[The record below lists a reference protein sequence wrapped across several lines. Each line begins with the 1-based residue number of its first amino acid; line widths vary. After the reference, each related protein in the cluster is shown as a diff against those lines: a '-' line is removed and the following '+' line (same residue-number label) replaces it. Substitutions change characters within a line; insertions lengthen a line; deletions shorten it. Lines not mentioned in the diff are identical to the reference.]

1 MTKYQTI
8 FALAEYTARNV
19 AQSEDNWKHYL
30 TTAARLYKYP
40 FNEQIEYSCAMKS
53 HFRKFGNQMSG
64 SGNHLCNY
72 ARDRFKF
79 CVNVKN

>member
-30 TTAARLYKYP
+30 RAYET
-40 FNEQIEYSCAMKS
+40 FS
-53 HFRKFGNQMSG
+53 
-64 SGNHLCNY
+64 
-72 ARDRFKF
+72 
-79 CVNVKN
+79 VK